1 MQHAHPAAQAADD
14 GFDLDDVPRVHRPPV
29 ANALDAGKKRQA
41 LAVLGLGQDQDRADL
56 RDRLGQ
62 DGRRQGGRLP
72 IAVREIAFVERDV
85 LDSDN
90 PLVDFDLRDAIDE
103 QERIPVREDPLDRS
117 VVERQ
122 FQAVHEVASI
132 IGRHDRMPPDTSAQ
146 REQEMLTTLID
157 LGRQVTA
164 VLDFEEL
171 VAQIP
176 KLIARLIEFDAF
188 AVYLLDERRAELRVA
203 YSTGYPAPTDGA
215 PAMRLKP
222 GEGLVGAAITSQMPL
237 LVNDVVGDDRYVDM
251 VPGMCSELVV
261 PLLHKK
267 RSIGALNIL
276 SHRKDQ
282 FTASDVELLRQ
293 FAAHVS
299 VGIVNARLF
308 ERSRSDAEAF
318 ETLAEIG
325 RDVAA
330 VLDLDELFARIAQSM
345 RRVIDYRTFGI
356 WLLNAD
362 RAELE
367 IKHAV
372 HYGDHIQQTRIPI
385 GEGLVGYAA
394 LHGEPVLV
402 ADVSQDPRYINVV
415 ADVRSE
421 LAIPMLLKD
430 RCIGV
435 LDLES
440 PELDAFTKRDVEI
453 LTLLASQAA
462 VAIENARLY
471 ETVRANEVRLEKEMH
486 FAQRVQAAL
495 LPVGLPKRMKGVEVG
510 ARFAPARELGG
521 DFHDFLSPESNMLA
535 VALGDVSGKGVP
547 AALYSVFAAELI
559 RGRTFRRR
567 YLPDRSGPASVL
579 SSVNTILHQRQLEE
593 YYCTLCYAIFDLKR
607 RVVTL
612 ANSGLPYPVRSTAEG
627 VSQIEL
633 PGVPLG
639 SFQGSTYDELTYA
652 LHAGDL
658 FVFCSDGVYEAM
670 NVNGDEYGA
679 ERLIEMVARSRELT
693 PRAVVD
699 AIFDAVESFRDGAPP
714 NDDMTAVAVRIG

>member
-1 MQHAHPAAQAADD
+1 
-14 GFDLDDVPRVHRPPV
+14 
-29 ANALDAGKKRQA
+29 
-41 LAVLGLGQDQDRADL
+41 
-56 RDRLGQ
+56 
-62 DGRRQGGRLP
+62 
-72 IAVREIAFVERDV
+72 
-85 LDSDN
+85 
-90 PLVDFDLRDAIDE
+90 
-103 QERIPVREDPLDRS
+103 
-117 VVERQ
+117 
-122 FQAVHEVASI
+122 
-132 IGRHDRMPPDTSAQ
+132 
-146 REQEMLTTLID
+146 MLTTLFD

-164 VLDFEEL
+164 VLDLEEL
-171 VAQIP
+171 LAQIP

-188 AVYLLDERRAELRVA
+188 AVYLVDERRGELVTA
-203 YSTGYPAPTDGA
+203 YEVGYPDSVAPM
-215 PAMRLKP
+215 PLKL
-222 GEGLVGAAITSQMPL
+222 GRGLVGAAVASQMPL
-237 LVNDVVGDDRYVDM
+237 LVNDVASDPRYVVV
-251 VPGMCSELVV
+251 VPGMASELVV

-267 RSIGALNIL
+267 RPIGALNLL
-276 SHRKDQ
+276 SHHKDQ
-282 FTASDVELLRQ
+282 FTAADVELLRQ
-293 FAAHVS
+293 FAAHVA

-325 RDVAA
+325 RDVAS

-345 RRVIDYRTFGI
+345 RRLIDYRTFGI
-356 WLLNAD
+356 WLLNED
-362 RAELE
+362 RGDLE
-367 IKHAV
+367 VKLAV
-372 HYGDHIQQTRIPI
+372 KYGDLIELTRVPI

-394 LHGEPVLV
+394 FHKEPVLV

-421 LAIPMLLKD
+421 LAIPMMLKD

-521 DFHDFLSPESNMLA
+521 DFHDFLAPEANMLA

-567 YLPDRSGPASVL
+567 FLPDESGPASVL

-607 RVVTL
+607 RHVTL
-612 ANSGLPYPVRSTAEG
+612 ANSGLPYPIRASADG

-639 SFQGSTYDELTYA
+639 SFAGSVYDELTYA
-652 LHAGDL
+652 LHTGDL
-658 FVFCSDGVYEAM
+658 FVFCSDGVSEAM
-670 NVNGDEYGA
+670 NVNGEEFGSA
-679 ERLIEMVARSRELT
+679 RVIEIVETSRDLA
-693 PRAVVD
+693 PRALVD
-699 AIFDAVESFRDGAPP
+699 AIFDAVEAFREGYPP
-714 NDDMTAVAVRIG
+714 NDDMTAVAVKIIG

>member
-1 MQHAHPAAQAADD
+1 M
-14 GFDLDDVPRVHRPPV
+14 R
-29 ANALDAGKKRQA
+29 
-41 LAVLGLGQDQDRADL
+41 
-56 RDRLGQ
+56 
-62 DGRRQGGRLP
+62 
-72 IAVREIAFVERDV
+72 
-85 LDSDN
+85 
-90 PLVDFDLRDAIDE
+90 
-103 QERIPVREDPLDRS
+103 
-117 VVERQ
+117 
-122 FQAVHEVASI
+122 
-132 IGRHDRMPPDTSAQ
+132 PDTTAP

-157 LGRQVTA
+157 LGRQVAA

-176 KLIARLIEFDAF
+176 KLIARLIQFDAF

-203 YSTGYPAPTDGA
+203 YSVGYPDDAQP
-215 PAMRLKP
+215 MRLKQ
-222 GEGLVGAAITSQMPL
+222 GDGLVGAAVVAQTPL
-237 LVNDVVGDDRYVDM
+237 LVNDVESDARYVAI
-251 VPGMCSELVV
+251 VPGMASELVV

-267 RSIGALNIL
+267 RPIGALNIL

-282 FTASDVELLRQ
+282 FTTADMELLRQ
-293 FAAHVS
+293 FAAHVAVS
-299 VGIVNARLF
+299 IVNARLF
-308 ERSRSDAEAF
+308 ERSRADAEAF

-325 RDVAA
+325 RDVAS

-345 RRVIDYRTFGI
+345 RRLIDYRTFGI
-356 WLLNAD
+356 WLIDND
-362 RAELE
+362 RKELE

-372 HYGDHIQQTRIPI
+372 HYGEHTTVRRIPI

-415 ADVRSE
+415 QDVRSE
-421 LAIPMLLKD
+421 LAIPLLLKD

-471 ETVRANEVRLEKEMH
+471 ETVRANEVRLEKELH

-495 LPVGLPKRMKGVEVG
+495 LPIGLPKRMKGVEVG

-547 AALYSVFAAELI
+547 AALYSVFAAELV

-567 YLPDRSGPASVL
+567 YLPDRAGPASVL
-579 SSVNTILHQRQLEE
+579 SSVNTILYQRQLEE
-593 YYCTLCYAIFDLKR
+593 YYCTLCYSIFDLKR
-607 RVVTL
+607 RIVTI
-612 ANSGLPYPVRSTAEG
+612 ANSGLPYPVRASVESVA
-627 VSQIEL
+627 QIEL

-639 SFQGSTYDELTYA
+639 SFQGSTYDELTFA
-652 LHAGDL
+652 LHTGDL
-658 FVFCSDGVYEAM
+658 FVFCSDGVFEAM
-670 NVNGDEYGA
+670 NMNGEEFGA
-679 ERLIEMVARSRELT
+679 ARLLSIVEQRRDLA

-699 AIFDAVESFRDGAPP
+699 AVFDAVEAFREGAVQ
-714 NDDMTAVAVRIG
+714 NDDMTAVAVKIVG

>member
-1 MQHAHPAAQAADD
+1 
-14 GFDLDDVPRVHRPPV
+14 
-29 ANALDAGKKRQA
+29 
-41 LAVLGLGQDQDRADL
+41 
-56 RDRLGQ
+56 
-62 DGRRQGGRLP
+62 
-72 IAVREIAFVERDV
+72 
-85 LDSDN
+85 
-90 PLVDFDLRDAIDE
+90 
-103 QERIPVREDPLDRS
+103 
-117 VVERQ
+117 
-122 FQAVHEVASI
+122 
-132 IGRHDRMPPDTSAQ
+132 
-146 REQEMLTTLID
+146 MLTTLFD

-171 VAQIP
+171 LAQIP

-188 AVYLLDERRAELRVA
+188 AVYLLDERRGELLTA
-203 YSTGYPAPTDGA
+203 YAVGYPDSVAPM
-215 PAMRLKP
+215 PLKL
-222 GEGLVGAAITSQMPL
+222 GRGLVGAAVASQMPL
-237 LVNDVVGDDRYVDM
+237 LVNDVTADTRYVAV
-251 VPGMCSELVV
+251 VPGMASEVVV

-267 RSIGALNIL
+267 RPIGALNML

-282 FTASDVELLRQ
+282 FATADVELLRQ

-308 ERSRSDAEAF
+308 ERSRADAEAF

-325 RDVAA
+325 RDVAS
-330 VLDLDELFARIAQSM
+330 VLELDELFARIAQSM
-345 RRVIDYRTFGI
+345 RRLIDYRTFGI
-356 WLLNAD
+356 WIVNED
-362 RAELE
+362 RSELE

-372 HYGDHIQQTRIPI
+372 QYGDHGHVTRVPI

-394 LHGEPVLV
+394 LHKEPVLV
-402 ADVSQDPRYINVV
+402 ADVSQDPRYIDVV
-415 ADVRSE
+415 PDVRSE
-421 LAIPMLLKD
+421 LAIPMMLKD

-440 PELDAFTKRDVEI
+440 PELDAFSKRDVEI
-453 LTLLASQAA
+453 LTVLASQAA

-471 ETVRANEVRLEKEMH
+471 EAVRANEVRLEKEMH

-495 LPVGLPKRMKGVEVG
+495 LPMGLPKRMKGVEVG

-521 DFHDFLSPESNMLA
+521 DFHDFLSPEANMLA

-547 AALYSVFAAELI
+547 AALY

-567 YLPDRSGPASVL
+567 YLPDRSGPAAVL

-612 ANSGLPYPVRSTAEG
+612 ANSGLPYPIRASAEG
-627 VSQIEL
+627 VSQVEL

-639 SFQGSTYDELTYA
+639 SFLGSTYDELTYA

-658 FVFCSDGVYEAM
+658 FVFCSDGVSEAM
-670 NVNGDEYGA
+670 NVGGEEFGSA
-679 ERLIEMVARSRELT
+679 RLIEIVQQSRGQA
-693 PRAVVD
+693 PRALVD
-699 AIFDAVESFRDGAPP
+699 AIFDAVEIFREGATP
-714 NDDMTAVAVRIG
+714 NDDMTAVAVKIIG